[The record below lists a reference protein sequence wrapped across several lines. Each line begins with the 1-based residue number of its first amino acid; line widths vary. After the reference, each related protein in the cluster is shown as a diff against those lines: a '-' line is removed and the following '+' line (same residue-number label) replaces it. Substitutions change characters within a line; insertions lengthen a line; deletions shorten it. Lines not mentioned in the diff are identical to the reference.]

1 VNTVPNQ
8 ARPRQLVVLSGKGGT
23 GKTSVVAGLASLAP
37 NAVLADCDVD
47 AANLHLV
54 LALERVRTEKFF
66 SGKQAVIVP
75 ERCTSCGECFA
86 LCRFGGIVRT
96 HETAE
101 GNGGPAYEVDA
112 LACEGCGLCALA
124 CTAEAIQM
132 IEPERG
138 EYYLSDTK
146 TAPLVHARLAV
157 GGQNSGKLVT
167 LVRNEALALAT
178 ERGLDLVLIDG
189 PPGIG
194 CPVIA
199 SVTGADL
206 VLLVCEPTVSG
217 EYDLGR
223 IAELVEGFGLP
234 AAVCINKSDLD
245 PDMAEDV
252 RGLCDRLGVPVVGE
266 LSYDL
271 AVVRAQ
277 LEGKSVVEAGAD
289 PVAAQIRE
297 MWDVISDILEKTKG

>member
-1 VNTVPNQ
+1 MNTVRDQ
-8 ARPRQLVVLSGKGGT
+8 ARPRQLVILSGKGGT
-23 GKTSVVAGLASLAP
+23 GKTSVAAGLASLAP
-37 NAVLADCDVD
+37 NVVLADCDVD
-47 AANLHLV
+47 AANLQLV
-54 LALERVRTEKFF
+54 VDSRQVRTEALF

-101 GNGGPAYEVDA
+101 GNGGPAYEVDP

-132 IEPERG
+132 IEPKRG
-138 EYYLSDTK
+138 EYFLSDTK
-146 TAPLVHARLAV
+146 TAPLIHARLTV

-167 LVRNEALALAT
+167 LVRDEALALAA
-178 ERGLDLVLIDG
+178 ERGLDLVLVDG

-206 VLLVCEPTVSG
+206 VLLVSEPTVSA

-223 IAELVEGFGLP
+223 IVELVEGFGLP

-245 PDMAEDV
+245 PDMAEGIRD
-252 RGLCDRLGVPVVGE
+252 LCDGLGVPVVGE
-266 LSYDL
+266 LNYDL

-277 LEGKSVVEAGAD
+277 LEGKSVVEAGAE
-289 PVAAQIRE
+289 PVATQIRE
-297 MWDVISDILEKTKG
+297 MWDVISDMLEKTKG